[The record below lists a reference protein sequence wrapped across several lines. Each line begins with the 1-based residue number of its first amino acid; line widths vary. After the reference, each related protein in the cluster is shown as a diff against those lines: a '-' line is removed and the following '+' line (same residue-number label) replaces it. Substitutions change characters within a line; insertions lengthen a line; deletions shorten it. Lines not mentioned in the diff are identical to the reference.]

1 MKLQIKQADLA
12 NEPLPQGGITIGIH
26 PEVTRGTPWD
36 LIIANLLR
44 STPGGVVVLGHF
56 FIEEAKAAIQ
66 MISDQGVD
74 CQVFENTYYRGRYM
88 PPSPWM
94 RFFVIARPGKPG
106 PPLPNHPGALPVQ
119 GDGGLALLGQ
129 QQALARSHMQW
140 PTGAPQRPL
149 AASPAQMQAQPMNRV
164 TVQPQMAAPPQH
176 GSHMYR

>member
-66 MISDQGVD
+66 MISDQGVE
-74 CQVFENTYYRGRYM
+74 CQVFENQYYRGRYM

-94 RFFVIARPGKPG
+94 RYFVIARPGKQG
-106 PPLPNHPGALPVQ
+106 PPLPNHPGALPVHAG
-119 GDGGLALLGQ
+119 GDKAYV
-129 QQALARSHMQW
+129 ASHTQ
-140 PTGAPQRPL
+140 PF
-149 AASPAQMQAQPMNRV
+149 SQMQRQPMGV
-164 TVQPQMAAPPQH
+164 AP
-176 GSHMYR
+176 R